1 MSDRKYVIIDASDL
15 DNVDFN
21 EVLETSKETCILSLD
36 GTKSFVKYEGEM
48 PSSVSTLNSKSEE
61 YTHTQI
67 LEILASSEWVE
78 ETTTS

>member
-1 MSDRKYVIIDASDL
+1 MSDRKYVIIDTSDL

-21 EVLETSKETCILSLD
+21 EVLETSKETCLLSLD
-36 GTKSFVKYEGEM
+36 GTKSFVKYKGEM
-48 PSSVSTLNSKSEE
+48 PSSVSALNSKSEE

>member
-1 MSDRKYVIIDASDL
+1 MSDRKYVVIDASDL

-21 EVLETSKETCILSLD
+21 EVLETGKETCILSLD
-36 GTKSFVKYEGEM
+36 GSKSFIKYEGEM
-48 PSSVSTLNSKSEE
+48 PSSVSALNNKSEE

-67 LEILASSEWVE
+67 LDITSSNEWVE